1 MWHQNNQEGESGH
14 IATTPVLLQHQHHS
28 PSLKYTTHSGGPV
41 SYTDTKTHP
50 HRQTYCAQLSHQA
63 I

>member
-28 PSLKYTTHSGGPV
+28 PSLKYTTAVVLSPTQTQKHTH
-41 SYTDTKTHP
+41 TDKHTVHN
-50 HRQTYCAQLSHQA
+50 
-63 I
+63 